1 MLADELSKLRDL
13 HDAGEL
19 SDEEYSAAKA
29 QLLKQPKALIQSHRP
44 DSNGLGGMT
53 PSTYATV
60 LHLSHYG
67 GLMLP
72 FAGFVIPIGMW
83 LYAKDQNE
91 FIDQHGRSLAN
102 FIVSYFIYSMVVGLL
117 YFAAIAG
124 WFFYSFSSVP
134 FFFSPF
140 LFLLVPGIPFFIIW
154 AIFPIFGAIAAS
166 KGQSYRYP
174 LTLNLF

>member
-1 MLADELSKLRDL
+1 MLADELSKLREL

-29 QLLKQPKALIQSHRP
+29 QLLKQPKALTQLRRP

-53 PSTYATV
+53 PSTYATI

-83 LYAKDQNE
+83 LYAREQNE
-91 FIDQHGRSLAN
+91 FIDQHGRSSAN
-102 FIVSYFIYSMVVGLL
+102 FIVSYFIYSMVLGILC
-117 YFAAIAG
+117 FAAIAG
-124 WFFYSFSSVP
+124 WLSLQFSVP
-134 FFFSPF
+134 FFISPF
-140 LFLLVPGIPFFIIW
+140 FLFFIPGIPFFIIW

-166 KGQSYRYP
+166 KGQPYRYP

>member
-1 MLADELSKLRDL
+1 MLADELSKLREL

-19 SDEEYSAAKA
+19 SDDEYRAAKA
-29 QLLKQPKALIQSHRP
+29 QLLKQPKALMQPRHP

-72 FAGFVIPIGMW
+72 FAGFIIPIGMW

-91 FIDQHGRSLAN
+91 FIDQHGRSSAN
-102 FIVSYFIYSMVVGLL
+102 FIVSYFIYSMVIGAL

-124 WFFYSFSSVP
+124 WLFLQFSVP
-134 FFFSPF
+134 FFVSPF
-140 LFLLVPGIPFFIIW
+140 FLLFIPGIPFFIIW

-166 KGQSYRYP
+166 KGQPYRYP
-174 LTLNLF
+174 LTFNLF